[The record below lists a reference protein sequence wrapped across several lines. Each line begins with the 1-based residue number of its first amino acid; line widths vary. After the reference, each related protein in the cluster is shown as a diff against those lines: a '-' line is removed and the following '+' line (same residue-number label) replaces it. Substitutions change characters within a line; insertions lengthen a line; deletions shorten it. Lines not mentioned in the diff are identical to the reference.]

1 MKIRVEF
8 DNEDIFEGDC
18 EEFLEVNEYD
28 EELEEFLN
36 NLENYEIGTQKIYYG
51 NQAME
56 YIIEKLEDDSLWD

>member
-8 DNEDIFEGDC
+8 DGEDIFEGDC
-18 EEFLEVNEYD
+18 EDFLEENEYD

-36 NLENYEIGTQKIYYG
+36 ILSDCSVGTEKTFYG

-56 YIIEKLEDDSLWD
+56 YIFEKLEDDSIWD